1 MLIKLR
7 QSLLSCTAG
16 PIVGFTTTTS
26 TTTATSYFSTTN
38 ATPSNNPT
46 SSKDELGY
54 PRAKAL
60 TKMFS
65 FEEHQDHLMELFLS
79 WKPLMAVEYYK
90 TNILYSPPYKNNST
104 LQHLM
109 INNLFTSGHDK
120 IAQALM
126 GPSMH
131 LRMKQCLLFEH
142 QEKLSHLLP
151 LLNDPSTMSLVV
163 VDHIKNGRFVEGKE
177 YLLNQILSS
186 HPLCTIPPHAFDDI
200 FKALFDKHQMK
211 TIDELLMKL
220 KASVSPAVYV
230 PSQALLITLTSG
242 FAKKNLPQKVAS
254 VMEWMKELAIK
265 PSKRLHDGITF
276 AYSHL
281 MDGDQLNSFLEE
293 IDNDKSTTS
302 TIGATISSLMGRHEY
317 KKAMDSLIK
326 LRSLEEDGSV
336 YEGLAV
342 LFKKLK
348 ASSLLTLLE
357 GIVLKDAVSVDDMV
371 DANGCTD
378 CTDNNNTDNNN
389 NNNKNNN
396 NINNNNNNRNII
408 PSPTFMNIVIENN
421 LDNLNYS
428 RVDCLLKK
436 IVLDWGMSL
445 DASYLRTITA
455 YFANNGNFLALDRIH
470 SLLDKQSLAMVGI
483 DPFMK
488 VFFPSMDDQIF
499 KVNWID
505 VAALK
510 RDSVNDFRRSNSSSK
525 ALSLLHRRPSKYI
538 SVKNR
543 VDISFALDSNSGVK
557 DQFEFLFPRLEF
569 RPTISSS
576 NWILFKLL
584 FIEDTSSMM
593 KCWELIKATPSVK
606 PDSLTFL
613 NLIKGCIVV
622 GDIKMAQLLIVEM
635 GKYSLTP
642 SPFCCAL
649 VLHEFCRLLM
659 TDEAEDFLRMIHDL
673 YQISFNHI
681 FFASLIFAY
690 TRKKEYSSVF
700 TTFDRL
706 EKRNQRPDSESCNYI
721 LVSLLELGESD
732 EAMRFIKMM
741 DANGIARNV
750 YTYNYVADSLI
761 LSKEYASLLEFLK
774 IDSIKDGN
782 SCSSTP
788 FNRLL
793 SALYSDG
800 LCEDMYS
807 VLMAMVEC
815 CCKFSLDT
823 VPFIMKVFSDEF
835 EKVNMI
841 GGLKTIVMKLMV
853 DITNDDNGYIQRMVK
868 GLLGR
873 LEGEDL
879 QEFKDHIA
887 RIDDISALWCDT
899 SDTIKRLQ
907 THRTSSISFPSDSN
921 NLFPRE
927 STANTNNEG
936 LTFERERVDTP
947 MVDLNKLYSA
957 DLKLNN

>member
-1 MLIKLR
+1 MLKLR

-16 PIVGFTTTTS
+16 HIVGFTTITTTS
-26 TTTATSYFSTTN
+26 CFSTTN
-38 ATPSNNPT
+38 ATSSNNPT
-46 SSKDELGY
+46 IKDELDY

-79 WKPLMAVEYYK
+79 WKPLKAVEYYK
-90 TNILYSPPYKNNST
+90 ANILYSPPYKNNAT

-120 IAQALM
+120 VAQALM

-142 QEKLSHLLP
+142 QEKVSHLLP
-151 LLNDPSTMSLVV
+151 LLSDPSTMSLVV

-177 YLLNQILSS
+177 YLLNHILSS
-186 HPLCTIPPHAFDDI
+186 HPLCNIPPHAFDDI
-200 FKALFDKHQMK
+200 FKALFDKHQMQ
-211 TIDELLMKL
+211 TIDELVMKL
-220 KASVSPAVYV
+220 RTSVLPAVYV

-254 VMEWMKELAIK
+254 VMEWMEELAIK

-281 MDGDQLNSFLEE
+281 MDGDQLDSLLEE
-293 IDNDKSTTS
+293 TDDNSSTS

-336 YEGLAV
+336 YEGLAI

-357 GIVLKDAVSVDDMV
+357 GIVLRDAVFVDDLV
-371 DANGCTD
+371 NANGCTNSS
-378 CTDNNNTDNNN
+378 TNQ
-389 NNNKNNN
+389 KPPLH
-396 NINNNNNNRNII
+396 NNRNII

-428 RVDCLLKK
+428 RVDYLLKK

-455 YFANNGNFLALDRIH
+455 YFANNGNFLALERIH
-470 SLLDKQSLAMVGI
+470 SLLDKQSLDMVGI

-505 VAALK
+505 IAALK
-510 RDSVNDFRRSNSSSK
+510 RDSGNDFRRSNSSSK

-593 KCWELIKATPSVK
+593 KCWELIKATPSVN

-613 NLIKGCIVV
+613 NLIKGCIAV

-659 TDEAEDFLRMIHDL
+659 TEEAEDFLRMIHDL

-741 DANGIARNV
+741 DVNGIARNV

-774 IDSIKDGN
+774 IDSVKDGN

-841 GGLKTIVMKLMV
+841 DGLKTIVMKLMV
-853 DITNDDNGYIQRMVK
+853 DITNDDNGYIDRMVK

-879 QEFKDHIA
+879 QEFEDHIA
-887 RIDDISALWCDT
+887 RIDDIRALWCDT
-899 SDTIKRLQ
+899 SDSIKRLQ